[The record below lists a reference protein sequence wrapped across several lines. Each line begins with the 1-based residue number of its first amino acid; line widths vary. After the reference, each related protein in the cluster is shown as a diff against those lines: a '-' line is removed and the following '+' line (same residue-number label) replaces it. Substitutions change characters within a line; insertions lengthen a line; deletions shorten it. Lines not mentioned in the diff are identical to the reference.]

1 MVLWLTFSGDLGDL
15 ADVLKIFLANH
26 PRHCLLYANVIS
38 SAAVF
43 LCMFHINLSFHV
55 KLKIIIF
62 NMTRLL
68 CDVKPLGKMF
78 SGAPNLLHKLKTL
91 FRLSRELLDL

>member
-1 MVLWLTFSGDLGDL
+1 MVLWLTFSGDLGDP

-26 PRHCLLYANVIS
+26 PRRCLLYANVIS
-38 SAAVF
+38 LRAVF
-43 LCMFHINLSFHV
+43 LCVFHINLSFHV

-68 CDVKPLGKMF
+68 YDVKLHGEMF
-78 SGAPNLLHKLKTL
+78 YSVTDKVIHDYSVYKL
-91 FRLSRELLDL
+91 SN

>member
-1 MVLWLTFSGDLGDL
+1 
-15 ADVLKIFLANH
+15 
-26 PRHCLLYANVIS
+26 
-38 SAAVF
+38 
-43 LCMFHINLSFHV
+43 MFHINLSFHV